1 MKLFLYTA
9 SLAVSIG
16 FTLYLITTCGWGIW
30 LLSVASAITSH
41 VLCKAAEAS

>member
-16 FTLYLITTCGWGIW
+16 FTVYLITACGWGIW

-41 VLCKAAEAS
+41 VLFKAAEAS